1 MIQISLHL
9 SLSLSLFVIFSS
21 CNDKKIAFNNPS
33 WELLRFHDCHYADLI
48 FHYYVLILKFRSV
61 FAEWLQFAIYVRR
74 DLWENYSQVEWQMI
88 KDLKSPFAP
97 HSSSINM

>member
-1 MIQISLHL
+1 MIKISLH
-9 SLSLSLFVIFSS
+9 LSLSLFVIFSS

-61 FAEWLQFAIYVRR
+61 FAICNLRSSRFMGKLFAGWVADDKRFNVSLR
-74 DLWENYSQVEWQMI
+74 TAQQLD
-88 KDLKSPFAP
+88 
-97 HSSSINM
+97 